1 MDGFSQVRSASELV
15 AQRIVDEVVDLVV
28 KSLDVNQ
35 LAQQVDVNALL
46 REVDLN
52 ALIAKVDVNALLRQ
66 VDVNRLIS
74 QVDIDAVI
82 EHTDVGGIIAMSS
95 GHELSKAVDA
105 VRGQAVALDDRIDH
119 WVRRLLRRKEPGLA
133 APPALHNVQ
142 VRA

>member
-1 MDGFSQVRSASELV
+1 MDGFSQVRSASELL
-15 AQRIVDEVVDLVV
+15 AQRVVDEVVDLVV

-52 ALIAKVDVNALLRQ
+52 ALIAKIDVNALLRQ

-82 EHTDVGGIIAMSS
+82 EDTDLGGVIAMSS

-105 VRGQAVALDDRIDH
+105 VRGQAVALDDRIND

-133 APPALHNVQ
+133 APTALRN
-142 VRA
+142 AEAGT